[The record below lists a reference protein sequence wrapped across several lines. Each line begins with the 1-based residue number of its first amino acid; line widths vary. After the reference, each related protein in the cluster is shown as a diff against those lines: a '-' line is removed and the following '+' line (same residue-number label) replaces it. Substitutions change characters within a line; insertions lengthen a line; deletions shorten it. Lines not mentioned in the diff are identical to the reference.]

1 MENTRYNTAE
11 LSDQEVIAAIL
22 QGDSAIFEVLVRRYN
37 PLLYRIARSYG
48 FNHQDAEDLMQDTHV
63 TAYMHLQQLN
73 CHLHYKP
80 WLTKIITN
88 KCLYKQNHGY
98 AKMEEA
104 NSNLVDRTQ
113 QPLHISL
120 TTSDAEH
127 MILNRELSA
136 IIENNMNSLP
146 TKYRTVLILREV
158 EGFSVSETAALMNI
172 TAANVKVRLNRAKAL
187 LKEKIKDIY
196 TSELFSFHL
205 VYCDAVVQKVFLKIA
220 A

>member
-1 MENTRYNTAE
+1 
-11 LSDQEVIAAIL
+11 
-22 QGDSAIFEVLVRRYN
+22 
-37 PLLYRIARSYG
+37 
-48 FNHQDAEDLMQDTHV
+48 
-63 TAYMHLQQLN
+63 
-73 CHLHYKP
+73 
-80 WLTKIITN
+80 
-88 KCLYKQNHGY
+88 
-98 AKMEEA
+98 MEEA